1 MIGNVTKL
9 ATLPLRIALRVAE
22 ELIRTAGGL
31 VGGGGSDGGARSP
44 DEPRQDEA
52 ATAPP
57 VRPRDPVRWDD
68 AGVRDDRIAR
78 TRQAARPPAQ
88 ESSVPRQEAAAPRE
102 APAAAPAP
110 DHVSEE
116 PVLVEEVA
124 DPGAEDGA
132 GPEISVGEPWPS
144 YASMTASEVIARL
157 EEADPAA
164 VAVARLYEQA
174 NRGRKTVLAAA
185 DRRLKALD
193 S

>member
-1 MIGNVTKL
+1 MIVVGPLTQL
-9 ATLPLRIALRVAE
+9 MTLPLRLALRGAE
-22 ELIRTAGGL
+22 MLLRAAGGIAGGDGDGYDGGEGYD
-31 VGGGGSDGGARSP
+31 GGGGV
-44 DEPRQDEA
+44 
-52 ATAPP
+52 ATAEEQAPRHEP
-57 VRPRDPVRWDD
+57 VT
-68 AGVRDDRIAR
+68 R
-78 TRQAARPPAQ
+78 TAEPPATV
-88 ESSVPRQEAAAPRE
+88 ERPARAERPAPVEPPATPASTPEAE
-102 APAAAPAP
+102 AP

-144 YASMTASEVIARL
+144 YASMSASEVIARL

-164 VAVARLYEQA
+164 VAVARLYEHA